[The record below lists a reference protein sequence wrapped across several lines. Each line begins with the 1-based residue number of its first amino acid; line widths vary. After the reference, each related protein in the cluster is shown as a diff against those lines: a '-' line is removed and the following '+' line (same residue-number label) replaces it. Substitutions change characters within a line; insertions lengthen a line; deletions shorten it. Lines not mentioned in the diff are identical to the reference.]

1 MQLKLD
7 EAERGVIRKIERSNR
22 EQIAFLTK
30 LIRVKSF
37 PGTKEEGEAQEI
49 FRDKLSEIKQVA
61 VDVWEPDLDEINRYS
76 FHPIR
81 ELKDHWNYAGRPN
94 VVGVLDGQSRRSLI
108 LNGHIDVV
116 SPEPR
121 SAWTEDPWTGK
132 RTRDKLYGRG
142 ANDMKAGLSCI
153 LFAAKG
159 ILESGLRPKGRLII
173 ESVVEEEFGGG
184 GTISTLLKGYTAS
197 AALIAEPSGSRNV
210 CIGSG
215 GSRFFR
221 VRVMGRSETPQSS
234 HHGVNSIDPAYKI
247 YRALTRLNQSR
258 QRRLHGKLPNFE
270 RSGEGAMFGNGKAT
284 NLIVGKLKAGDFPA
298 TVAGWAEMEGRLG
311 FPSGEDGKGVRD
323 ELEKTVRNEAKKD
336 AWMRKNPPTVEWFN
350 AQREPYELTN
360 SEPIVNEVCQ
370 CVRDVSG
377 TEPITFATP
386 SSADCVFFANTVGRL
401 GGIPTVMY
409 GPGGKNAHAAD
420 EFVYLQDLVECTKVI
435 ALLIMRWCGYTQAD

>member
-1 MQLKLD
+1 MKLD
-7 EAERGVIRKIERSNR
+7 EAERRVLSRIERSNR

-37 PGTKEEGEAQEI
+37 PGSREEGEAQEI
-49 FRDKLSEIKQVA
+49 FRDKLSEIEQVA
-61 VDVWEPDLDEINRYS
+61 IDVWEPDLDEINRYP

-81 ELKDHWNYAGRPN
+81 EEKDHWNYTGRPN
-94 VVGVLDGQSRRSLI
+94 VVGVLDGQSSHSLI

-121 SAWTEDPWTGK
+121 SAWTQDPWRGQ
-132 RTRDKLYGRG
+132 RTKDKLYGRG
-142 ANDMKAGLSCI
+142 ANDMKAGLSSI

-159 ILESGLRPKGRLII
+159 IVETGFKPKGRLIM

-247 YRALTRLNQSR
+247 YRALTSLNQSR
-258 QRRLHGKLPNFE
+258 QMRLRGRLPNFK
-270 RSGEGAMFGNGKAT
+270 RSGEGPMFGNGKVT

-311 FPSGEDGKGVRD
+311 FPSGEDGKSVRD
-323 ELEKTVRNEAKKD
+323 ELEKTVRNEANKD
-336 AWMRKNPPTVEWFN
+336 AWMKKNPPTVEWFN
-350 AQREPYELTN
+350 AQREPYELTE
-360 SEPIVNEVCQ
+360 SEPIVNELCS

-377 TEPITFATP
+377 SEPTTFATP
-386 SSADCVFFANTVGRL
+386 SSADSVFFANRVGRL

-420 EFVYLQDLVECTKVI
+420 EFVYLEDLVKCTKVI
-435 ALLIMRWCGYTQAD
+435 ALFIMRWCGYTRVG